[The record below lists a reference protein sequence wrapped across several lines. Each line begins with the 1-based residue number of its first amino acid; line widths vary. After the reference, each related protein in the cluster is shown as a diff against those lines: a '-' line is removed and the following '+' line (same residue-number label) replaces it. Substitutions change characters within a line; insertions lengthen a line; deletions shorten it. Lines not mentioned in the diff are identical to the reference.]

1 MDEAQLTTEPG
12 KLPVSEEDFWA
23 SGSSETHQVD
33 GCGARKRRW
42 PGLQSCSA
50 NSQSACSFS
59 IYNLRETGGR
69 GTNLQHIERLW
80 KTGELSRMIST
91 LVCVCAPS
99 RGRPRNCFFFVLFC
113 FFRFSKGSPTQ
124 KNKYYYTGRS
134 LGSFPLWIFLISKLQ
149 ASESSWQV
157 PNINRNTA

>member
-12 KLPVSEEDFWA
+12 KLPVSGEDFWA

-33 GCGARKRRW
+33 GCGAGKRRW
-42 PGLQSCSA
+42 AGLQSCSA

-59 IYNLRETGGR
+59 FYNFRETGGR

-80 KTGELSRMIST
+80 KTGELSRMMST
-91 LVCVCAPS
+91 LVSVSVHLLEEGP
-99 RGRPRNCFFFVLFC
+99 GTGLFFFFS
-113 FFRFSKGSPTQ
+113 RFSKGSPPQ

-149 ASESSWQV
+149 ASESCWQV

>member
-50 NSQSACSFS
+50 NSQSAYSFS

-80 KTGELSRMIST
+80 KTGELSRMMST
-91 LVCVCAPS
+91 LVCVCASS
-99 RGRPRNCFFFVLFC
+99 RGRPRNCFFF
-113 FFRFSKGSPTQ
+113 FFSDSQRDPQPRKINTTIQGD
-124 KNKYYYTGRS
+124 
-134 LGSFPLWIFLISKLQ
+134 LWGPFHCGYS
-149 ASESSWQV
+149 
-157 PNINRNTA
+157 